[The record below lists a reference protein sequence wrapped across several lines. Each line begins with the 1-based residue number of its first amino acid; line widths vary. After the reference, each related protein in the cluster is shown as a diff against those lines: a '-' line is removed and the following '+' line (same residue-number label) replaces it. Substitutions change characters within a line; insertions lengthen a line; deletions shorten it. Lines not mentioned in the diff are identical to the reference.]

1 MKTIDDLLELGPR
14 DIIKHPVISNF
25 LDLNNPGLFKNW
37 YFMDMFL
44 RDVHLVDTDSLI
56 EDIMSRTDI
65 EDQTKVNNI
74 VMILKEKALEM
85 YEKVGLILKP
95 DISLDNIRK
104 FIFLEYY
111 LIGLRDQDFL
121 EDLDSQMTEPYYSFL
136 NVLTKFNYIE
146 TSDYTDTIE
155 DVKDYYLED
164 LILNLKDEIDYDKNL
179 EFLQTL
185 VRFYKTEVGL
195 PLVNDLQFIPETIS
209 FNENIQ
215 YYIKRFGN
223 FLTKP
228 LDKRTMAGSLIF
240 LLVLSKDGRDNLLET
255 YDSIKEYITNYD
267 KDIDNFIFAYKP
279 VVSLFSKNVLNRVLE
294 GDDDDD

>member
-1 MKTIDDLLELGPR
+1 
-14 DIIKHPVISNF
+14 
-25 LDLNNPGLFKNW
+25 
-37 YFMDMFL
+37 
-44 RDVHLVDTDSLI
+44 
-56 EDIMSRTDI
+56 
-65 EDQTKVNNI
+65 
-74 VMILKEKALEM
+74 
-85 YEKVGLILKP
+85 
-95 DISLDNIRK
+95 
-104 FIFLEYY
+104 
-111 LIGLRDQDFL
+111 
-121 EDLDSQMTEPYYSFL
+121 
-136 NVLTKFNYIE
+136 
-146 TSDYTDTIE
+146 
-155 DVKDYYLED
+155 

>member
-146 TSDYTDTIE
+146 T
-155 DVKDYYLED
+155 
-164 LILNLKDEIDYDKNL
+164 
-179 EFLQTL
+179 F
-185 VRFYKTEVGL
+185 
-195 PLVNDLQFIPETIS
+195 
-209 FNENIQ
+209 
-215 YYIKRFGN
+215 
-223 FLTKP
+223 
-228 LDKRTMAGSLIF
+228 
-240 LLVLSKDGRDNLLET
+240 
-255 YDSIKEYITNYD
+255 
-267 KDIDNFIFAYKP
+267 
-279 VVSLFSKNVLNRVLE
+279 
-294 GDDDDD
+294 